1 MEHTASGVIMEKVDT
16 KRVYLNG
23 IEPLKFIFTQNKDD
37 FIVQEIPLKDFS
49 NKGNFFI
56 MKIKKTDLSTWQLI
70 EHISRVLEIDQ
81 NKIGYAG
88 LKDKNATTTQYIS
101 IPMNK
106 SRDFKLIQ
114 NRNIKILET
123 FQSDRKIKIG
133 DLKGNRFKIVL
144 KNILSEELPVFYQ
157 ALATIQKHGIP
168 NYFGYQR
175 FGIENDFQKAKGVAY
190 GEIKM
195 ENKKIQKFLTTA
207 YQSYLFNAWLIKRV
221 QISKE
226 KNSKKLISLKGD
238 VYSLEDKSIV
248 TGLMCGRNI
257 IRAKDEAGVI
267 EEQYDDLFLQ
277 EKGSRRDAWI
287 KPLDIKNRLLKNK
300 NEMVLEFTLPK
311 SSYATVFIEALG
323 NKNLTY

>member
-88 LKDKNATTTQYIS
+88 LKDKNATTTQHIS

-195 ENKKIQKFLTTA
+195 ENKKVQKFLTTA
-207 YQSYLFNAWLIKRV
+207 YQSYLFNAWLIKRIQV
-221 QISKE
+221 SKE

>member
-1 MEHTASGVIMEKVDT
+1 
-16 KRVYLNG
+16 
-23 IEPLKFIFTQNKDD
+23 
-37 FIVQEIPLKDFS
+37 
-49 NKGNFFI
+49 